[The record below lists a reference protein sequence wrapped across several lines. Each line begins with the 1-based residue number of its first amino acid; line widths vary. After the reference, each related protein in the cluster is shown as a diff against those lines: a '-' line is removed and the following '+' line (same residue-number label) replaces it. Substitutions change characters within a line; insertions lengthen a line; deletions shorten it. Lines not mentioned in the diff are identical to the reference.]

1 MNVGRP
7 PRAVALALWWTSVW
21 PSSTRADQ
29 PDAQHP
35 LVQVDIDACTG
46 ASPEEARRL
55 LRIELGALL
64 VDDAPSGEIVTR
76 ATVSCAAHMVR
87 LRVDDPITGKSLT
100 REVELDESDVAS
112 RSRLIALA
120 VAELVDASW
129 TELESNPRPEVPPAG
144 ARPPPAAVE
153 AARKVV
159 QHRRPRQVD
168 EDLGVTRMVV
178 VVSRRAFFSESTAQW
193 GGGMRLGRDQFTHVG
208 WTADVL
214 AEHGETE
221 VSLGKV
227 ALDTLTLGGSLYLF
241 RRWSRVTFQL
251 GAGLGL
257 GAARLSGTP
266 YASQYARAGSG
277 VAPWGWP
284 TAIAA
289 IRLRPIGPL
298 VVEASGE
305 LGYVVLPMNGNVA
318 GRAEVTISGPWVGA
332 QLGLGT
338 TM

>member
-1 MNVGRP
+1 MNVGRA
-7 PRAVALALWWTSVW
+7 PRAVAVALWWTAVW
-21 PSSTRADQ
+21 PSSARADQ

-46 ASPEEARRL
+46 ASPEEVRRL

-76 ATVSCAAHMVR
+76 AAVSCAAHTVR

-221 VSLGKV
+221 VSLGRV

-251 GAGLGL
+251 GAGLRL

-305 LGYVVLPMNGNVA
+305 LGYVVLPMSGNVA

>member
-1 MNVGRP
+1 MSVGRA
-7 PRAVALALWWTSVW
+7 PRALTVALGCTAAW
-21 PSSTRADQ
+21 PSSARADHK
-29 PDAQHP
+29 DAQHP

-64 VDDAPSGEIVTR
+64 VDAAPSGEVVTH
-76 ATVSCAAHMVR
+76 AIVSCAARTVR

-153 AARKVV
+153 AARRVV
-159 QHRRPRQVD
+159 KHRRPRQIDAEV
-168 EDLGVTRMVV
+168 GVTRMMV

-193 GGGMRLGRDQFTHVG
+193 GGGMRLGCDEFTHVG
-208 WTADVL
+208 WTADIL

-227 ALDTLTLGGSLYLF
+227 ALDTLTLGGSLYSY
-241 RRWSRVTFQL
+241 RRWSPVTFQL
-251 GAGLGL
+251 GAGLRL

-266 YASQYARAGSG
+266 YASQSARAGSG
-277 VAPWGWP
+277 IAPWGWP

-289 IRLRPIGPL
+289 VRLRPIGPL
-298 VVEASGE
+298 VVEVSGE
-305 LGYVVLPMNGNVA
+305 VGYVVLPMNGNVA
-318 GRAEVTISGPWVGA
+318 GRTEVTISGPWVGA
-332 QLGLGT
+332 QLGLGMT
-338 TM
+338 I